1 MGRPLLSVGAGARDP
16 LGRVPQPRTP
26 SCPYLQGGQQSGQL
40 GELLLE
46 GLVLLL
52 ILAGGGAGS
61 LVSQGRAARLPGD
74 HRMGRCHCPP
84 ALRTLPRQPP
94 CALSLPAFLTGH
106 WAVRS
111 PGRGGAWPGYLKGGW
126 GAGRGPHSPL
136 HSLQQQ
142 RSPLRQFVLGG
153 TVCYRPGTPSPAAA
167 QRSCAPLG
175 LRYTLALRPTCRPG
189 SLSLRPACLHP
200 AAWESQSP
208 HLKHHLLGE
217 VLPDQPRHQRQLG

>member
-1 MGRPLLSVGAGARDP
+1 MTRWTCGKATAQRPVGAGAGDP

-61 LVSQGRAARLPGD
+61 LVSQGRAARLPASPGTT
-74 HRMGRCHCPP
+74 GWGGATAPP

-94 CALSLPAFLTGH
+94 CALSLPAFLNGH

-111 PGRGGAWPGYLKGGW
+111 PGRGGARPGYLKGGW

-142 RSPLRQFVLGG
+142 RPPLRQFVLGG

-167 QRSCAPLG
+167 QLRRSAGPQVH
-175 LRYTLALRPTCRPG
+175 TG
-189 SLSLRPACLHP
+189 SPPSLQARLPEPAACLP
-200 AAWESQSP
+200 ASRCLGVPESSP
-208 HLKHHLLGE
+208 QTPPPGGS
-217 VLPDQPRHQRQLG
+217 PP

>member
-1 MGRPLLSVGAGARDP
+1 MTRWTCGKATAQRPVGAGAGDP

-61 LVSQGRAARLPGD
+61 LVSQGMAARLPGD
-74 HRMGRCHCPP
+74 HRMGRCHCPASFAYPSPP
-84 ALRTLPRQPP
+84 ASLCPE
-94 CALSLPAFLTGH
+94 SLPAFLTGH

-167 QRSCAPLG
+167 QLRRSAGPQVH
-175 LRYTLALRPTCRPG
+175 TG
-189 SLSLRPACLHP
+189 SPPSLQARLPEPAACLP
-200 AAWESQSP
+200 ASRCLGVPESSP
-208 HLKHHLLGE
+208 QTPPPGGS
-217 VLPDQPRHQRQLG
+217 PP

>member
-1 MGRPLLSVGAGARDP
+1 MTRWTCGKATAQRPVGAGAGDP

-61 LVSQGRAARLPGD
+61 LVSQGRAAHLPRD
-74 HRMGRCHCPP
+74 HRIGRCHCPASFAFPSPP
-84 ALRTLPRQPP
+84 ASLCPEPPCLPHWPLGCSLPR
-94 CALSLPAFLTGH
+94 A
-106 WAVRS
+106 
-111 PGRGGAWPGYLKGGW
+111 GRGGAWPGYLKGGW

-167 QRSCAPLG
+167 QLRRSAGPQVH
-175 LRYTLALRPTCRPG
+175 TG
-189 SLSLRPACLHP
+189 SPPSLQARLPEPAACLP
-200 AAWESQSP
+200 ASRCLGVPESWPQTPPPGGSP
-208 HLKHHLLGE
+208 
-217 VLPDQPRHQRQLG
+217 P